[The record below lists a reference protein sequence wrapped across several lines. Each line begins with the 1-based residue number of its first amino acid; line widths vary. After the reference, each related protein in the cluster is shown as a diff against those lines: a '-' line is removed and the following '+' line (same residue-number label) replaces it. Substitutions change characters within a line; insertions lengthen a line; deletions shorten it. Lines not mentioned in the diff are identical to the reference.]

1 MKEYDKVKLIIN
13 KPEYIEQNIH
23 KGDVGYICL
32 PEIRDNC
39 FYVEFETG
47 NSEDWYKYANIK
59 IEDLELVKDGGF
71 TDEEILDGI
80 PNKDPHWWFKVE
92 DGYIM
97 NLLGEKKNKIPYDY
111 NS

>member
-1 MKEYDKVKLIIN
+1 MKKKVGIGI
-13 KPEYIEQNIH
+13 Q
-23 KGDVGYICL
+23 DFSR
-32 PEIRDNC
+32 IREDNC

-47 NSEDWYKYANIK
+47 NSEDWYKHANIK